1 MKIGFIGQGFIG
13 KNYADDFE
21 ERGYKVVRYARD
33 EKYEGNKEKIKECDI
48 VFIAVP
54 TPTTPKG
61 FDYSIVEGVMSL
73 IGKGNIAVI
82 KSTMQP
88 GSTEKIAEKYP
99 DIFIMHSPEF
109 LKEKTAAFD
118 AANPDRNIIGITKDT
133 EEYKAKA
140 KMVMEVLAKAPY
152 NKIMDV
158 RSAELVKYIGNC
170 FLTTKVVFFNVMYD
184 IAKKL
189 DLNWEDIRDSVAN
202 DPRIGGSHTKVKHQ
216 SGHGGPVARGA
227 GGHCFIKDFAAIRE
241 LHEKILGEDK
251 TGLEVLKSIENKN
264 IDLLKSS
271 GKDLDLLCDIY
282 DDINVVG

>member
-21 ERGYKVVRYARD
+21 ERGYEVVRYARED
-33 EKYEGNKEKIKECDI
+33 KYSGNKNKIKECDI

-61 FDYSIVEGVMSL
+61 FDYSIVEGVIEL
-73 IGKGNIAVI
+73 IGKGNVAVI

-88 GSTEKIAEKYP
+88 GSTEKIAKKYP
-99 DIFIMHSPEF
+99 DVFVMHSPEF

-118 AANPDRNIIGITKDT
+118 AANPDRNIIGISLDT
-133 EEYKAKA
+133 AEYNKKA
-140 KMVMEVLAKAPY
+140 KMVMDVLAKAPY

-170 FLTTKVVFFNVMYD
+170 FLMTKVVFFNVMYD
-184 IAKKL
+184 IAEKL
-189 DLNWEDIRDSVAN
+189 DLNWEDVRDSVAN
-202 DPRIGGSHTKVKHQ
+202 DPRIGESHTKVKHQ

-241 LHEKILGEDK
+241 LHEKILAEDK
-251 TGLEVLKSIENKN
+251 TGLNVLKSIEDKN
-264 IDLLKSS
+264 IKLLKSS

-282 DDINVVG
+282 GEK

>member
-21 ERGYKVVRYARD
+21 NRGYEVVRYARE
-33 EKYEGNKEKIKECDI
+33 EKYANNKDKIKECNI

-54 TPTTPKG
+54 TPTTPEG
-61 FDYSIVEGVMSL
+61 FDYSIVEGVVSL
-73 IGKGNIAVI
+73 IGEGNVAVI

-88 GSTEKIAEKYP
+88 GSTENIAKKYP
-99 DIFIMHSPEF
+99 DIFVMHSPEF

-118 AANPDRNIIGITKDT
+118 AANPDRNIVGVSANTP
-133 EEYKAKA
+133 EYQEKAE
-140 KMVMEVLAKAPY
+140 MVMKVLAEAPY

-189 DLNWEDIRDSVAN
+189 DLNWEDVRGAVAM
-202 DPRIGGSHTKVKHQ
+202 DPRIGESHTKIKHE
-216 SGHGGPVARGA
+216 SGHGGPAARGA
-227 GGHCFIKDFAAIRE
+227 GGHCFIKDLAAIRE
-241 LHEKILGEDK
+241 LHEKILKEDK
-251 TGLEVLKSIENKN
+251 TGLDVLKSIEDKN

-271 GKDLDLLCDIY
+271 NKDLDLLCDIY
-282 DDINVVG
+282 NKI